1 MVMIENISTGNPY
14 DSICGDPYSLSIFE
28 RQINGDLAIIEKDNI
43 QKLILFNKKFL
54 DLEGGHRSSGYC
66 LVRCIDGICNID
78 SVEEFRRKLDEI
90 TRKYANGNYM
100 DVDPILIAK
109 AFSQDVL
116 AFIDSYNSL
125 QKRKP
130 MRLYTSG

>member
-1 MVMIENISTGNPY
+1 MVMIEKISIGTPY
-14 DSICGDPYSLSIFE
+14 DSICRDPYSLSIFE
-28 RQINGDLAIIEKDNI
+28 REINGDLAIIERDNI
-43 QKLILFNKKFL
+43 QKLILFSKRFL
-54 DLEGGHRSSGYC
+54 DLEGRDKSSGYC
-66 LVRCIDGICNID
+66 LVQCIEGVCNID
-78 SVEEFRRKLDEI
+78 AVEEFRRKLDEI

-116 AFIDSYNSL
+116 AFIDGYNNL

-130 MRLYTSG
+130 MRLYTFG